1 MAIGVVSV
9 SPSFATL
16 AALVSAPLAGL
27 LVQWIRLIGLSDQPG
42 LAGKVLWKSKTDVA
56 TIAVYDAC
64 GAIAVAASVIILGI
78 TRPPSLVS
86 GFQTSPVV
94 AWAIVGLVGPLFSTG
109 VLDRFPVHAFAGLVT
124 RTDETRDTKL
134 IAAMLTQV
142 RSRASTRIAEA
153 LWLESTKLED
163 RERHGLLIRAKRL
176 SASDLLTFHDVARSL
191 RDHAERLKR
200 PLPDEVEELL
210 GLPGQ
215 WDNEAN
221 PERHTPVIVGTALD
235 FGLCVPIAAACD
247 CAEQRASDSAPLDPP
262 QPSVNQDQLAA
273 DIVD

>member
-1 MAIGVVSV
+1 MAIGIVSV
-9 SPSFATL
+9 NPSFATL

-42 LAGKVLWKSKTDVA
+42 LAGKVLWKSRTDVA

-64 GAIAVAASVIILGI
+64 GAAAVAASVIILGI

-124 RTDETRDTKL
+124 RTDEARDTKL

-142 RSRASTRIAEA
+142 RSRASARIAEM

-176 SASDLLTFHDVARSL
+176 AASDLLTFHDVAHAL
-191 RDHAERLKR
+191 RDHAKRLKR
-200 PLPDEVEELL
+200 PLPDEVENLL
-210 GLPGQ
+210 GLPAK

-235 FGLCVPIAAACD
+235 FGLCVPVAAACD
-247 CAEQRASDSAPLDPP
+247 CAEQRASDSAPLNG
-262 QPSVNQDQLAA
+262 QPSVIQEQPRTA
-273 DIVD
+273 DMVD